1 MFGTSLIFIIDFIF
15 PSNSLVVVVVV
26 VILPLL
32 VVVVVVV
39 VVAMIDPRYISR
51 HCTWYNTSRV
61 SSMAGPF
68 HSIS

>member
-26 VILPLL
+26 ILPVL
-32 VVVVVVV
+32 VVVVVV

-61 SSMAGPF
+61 ASMAGPF